1 MQIKQ
6 YLAEQKTSWRKWFGW
21 ASLFGFCYV
30 VGLFLPQGFDWV
42 IFFSKG
48 AVSPVWTPW
57 TPVILKFLNWPLVV
71 AITLFAI
78 IYRAFRYN
86 RSPWPIALAVLSLPT
101 MWVLYLGN
109 LDGLVLAGLL
119 LLPWGVPLAAMK
131 PQLAA
136 FALLA
141 KKSSIVAGVVWG
153 VISLAIWGLW
163 PLNFMNTLTP
173 DWRVEWVQDIS
184 MFPWGIFIA
193 LPLLWLSRGDEDLL
207 MAAGSFVTPHLF
219 PYHFILLMPSLA
231 RMNPIWMVVTWFV
244 SWTPLL
250 ANWVGPIGWRMG
262 NVLAACIWLGIYF
275 GKRMKLT
282 KELAENVP
290 VPAINSQIGS
300 DLLTFDKLP

>member
-6 YLAEQKTSWRKWFGW
+6 YLAEQKTSWRKWLGW

-136 FALLA
+136 FACEKEFHRCGGGLGVDFTGNLG
-141 KKSSIVAGVVWG
+141 IVAAQLHEYINTGLAGGMGARYIFVPLGHLHRFALVVA
-153 VISLAIWGLW
+153 V
-163 PLNFMNTLTP
+163 
-173 DWRVEWVQDIS
+173 
-184 MFPWGIFIA
+184 
-193 LPLLWLSRGDEDLL
+193 SR
-207 MAAGSFVTPHLF
+207 
-219 PYHFILLMPSLA
+219 
-231 RMNPIWMVVTWFV
+231 R
-244 SWTPLL
+244 
-250 ANWVGPIGWRMG
+250 
-262 NVLAACIWLGIYF
+262 
-275 GKRMKLT
+275 
-282 KELAENVP
+282 
-290 VPAINSQIGS
+290 
-300 DLLTFDKLP
+300 

>member
-1 MQIKQ
+1 
-6 YLAEQKTSWRKWFGW
+6 
-21 ASLFGFCYV
+21 
-30 VGLFLPQGFDWV
+30 
-42 IFFSKG
+42 
-48 AVSPVWTPW
+48 
-57 TPVILKFLNWPLVV
+57 
-71 AITLFAI
+71 
-78 IYRAFRYN
+78 
-86 RSPWPIALAVLSLPT
+86 
-101 MWVLYLGN
+101 
-109 LDGLVLAGLL
+109 
-119 LLPWGVPLAAMK
+119 MK

-141 KKSSIVAGVVWG
+141 KKRSMIAGVVWG
-153 VISLAIWGLW
+153 LISLALWGLW

-173 DWRVEWVQDIS
+173 EWRVEWVQDIS
-184 MFPWGIFIA
+184 LFPWGIIIA

-282 KELAENVP
+282 QKMAENVP
-290 VPAINSQIGS
+290 VPAINPQIGS
-300 DLLTFDKLP
+300 DLPTIDKLP